1 MNCCSVKLCLVSLL
15 SALAAQMCGCSSDIQ
30 RRRSSER
37 THLAL
42 PTVTCSE
49 KGMRAAFGPLVK
61 DNLRVRDPAGPLH
74 PVLGSDGSCGVKLRN
89 NQSLSFFG
97 RYDSCYARVEG
108 SKVMFSLLVQLTGED
123 QWIRV
128 NISCPLIKRSKS
140 RVDPT
145 PFPGECIVEKS
156 LQIQCG
162 HQVIKEDA
170 CTKLGCCYNTRTA
183 SCYYRLNACS
193 LDGHFVFTVKAADT
207 HPPIDPST
215 LVIKDQ
221 PQCLPTITTS
231 DVAVFKIG
239 VQDCGA
245 KMKMDGDL
253 VIYEVEVEELPPKSK
268 SRPSPFSL
276 QVECEYEESDL
287 IRAKDLRSFYTV
299 TNPPPVV
306 AQGTIKVQMRIATDS
321 SFTAFIPEDQLP
333 LTVPLRKA
341 VNVEISIAQPSPD
354 PTLFLRV
361 RDCFAYPTSKHS
373 VWTLLHDGCP
383 NPLDNLGSSVPVD
396 EQGRTASHS
405 QVRRFDVKTFAFMD
419 PNTGHPSSE
428 EMYFYCWVEI
438 CTDDVECA
446 QRCTLISSEGERQRR
461 QTKLFTHQ
469 LQLVSFGPLLQS
481 GTETDTITLFHGWLY
496 LLPAVGA
503 ALVLVLLIVWLKFR
517 CQKTEGQQTYDV
529 HSEQAQ

>member
-1 MNCCSVKLCLVSLL
+1 SFLYFCPITLVDVLFLKRTSSNKIFALSLL
-15 SALAAQMCGCSSDIQ
+15 SSCFPFFFLSHICILNKIS
-30 RRRSSER
+30 
-37 THLAL
+37 T
-42 PTVTCSE
+42 P
-49 KGMRAAFGPLVK
+49 P
-61 DNLRVRDPAGPLH
+61 PA
-74 PVLGSDGSCGVKLRN
+74 
-89 NQSLSFFG
+89 
-97 RYDSCYARVEG
+97 
-108 SKVMFSLLVQLTGED
+108 
-123 QWIRV
+123 
-128 NISCPLIKRSKS
+128 
-140 RVDPT
+140 
-145 PFPGECIVEKS
+145 FPGECIVEKS

-183 SCYYRLNACS
+183 SCYYRLNGNVFSCS
-193 LDGHFVFTVKAADT
+193 LDGHFVFTVKAVDT
-207 HPPIDPST
+207 HPPIDPSS

-221 PQCLPTITTS
+221 PQCLPTITTP

-245 KMKMDGDL
+245 KMKVRQL
-253 VIYEVEVEELPPKSK
+253 ITVFVF
-268 SRPSPFSL
+268 FSL

-306 AQGTIKVQMRIATDS
+306 AQGTIKVQMRIATGNGKCHNA

-396 EQGRTASHS
+396 EQGGTASHS

-428 EMYFYCWVEI
+428 EVCGTCSNHDTVVYFYKHN
-438 CTDDVECA
+438 
-446 QRCTLISSEGERQRR
+446 SSEGERQRR
-461 QTKLFTHQ
+461 QTKLSTHQ

-481 GTETDTITLFHGWLY
+481 GTETETITCEKENLN
-496 LLPAVGA
+496 VCRT
-503 ALVLVLLIVWLKFR
+503 V
-517 CQKTEGQQTYDV
+517 
-529 HSEQAQ
+529 

>member
-1 MNCCSVKLCLVSLL
+1 
-15 SALAAQMCGCSSDIQ
+15 
-30 RRRSSER
+30 
-37 THLAL
+37 
-42 PTVTCSE
+42 
-49 KGMRAAFGPLVK
+49 
-61 DNLRVRDPAGPLH
+61 
-74 PVLGSDGSCGVKLRN
+74 
-89 NQSLSFFG
+89 
-97 RYDSCYARVEG
+97 
-108 SKVMFSLLVQLTGED
+108 MFSLLVQLTGED

-128 NISCPLIKRSKS
+128 NISLKRTSSNKIFALS
-140 RVDPT
+140 LLSSCFPFFFLSHICILNKIST
-145 PFPGECIVEKS
+145 PPPAFPGECIVEKS

-183 SCYYRLNACS
+183 SCYYRLNGNVFSCS
-193 LDGHFVFTVKAADT
+193 LDGHFVFTVKAVDT
-207 HPPIDPST
+207 HPPIDPSS

-221 PQCLPTITTS
+221 PQCLPTITTP

-245 KMKMDGDL
+245 KMKVRQL
-253 VIYEVEVEELPPKSK
+253 ITVFVF
-268 SRPSPFSL
+268 FSL

-306 AQGTIKVQMRIATDS
+306 AQGTIKVQMRIATGNGKCHNA

-354 PTLFLRV
+354 PTLFLQV
-361 RDCFAYPTSKHS
+361 CFCGDLVDRHKGA
-373 VWTLLHDGCP
+373 
-383 NPLDNLGSSVPVD
+383 NLFYI
-396 EQGRTASHS
+396 RWTASHS

-428 EMYFYCWVEI
+428 EVCGTCSNHDTVVYFYKHN
-438 CTDDVECA
+438 
-446 QRCTLISSEGERQRR
+446 SSEGERQRR
-461 QTKLFTHQ
+461 QTKLSTHQ

-481 GTETDTITLFHGWLY
+481 GTETETITCEKENLN
-496 LLPAVGA
+496 VCRT
-503 ALVLVLLIVWLKFR
+503 V
-517 CQKTEGQQTYDV
+517 
-529 HSEQAQ
+529 